1 MYKNSLFA
9 FGTKHLL
16 KSKGTLKPYR
26 KKSSR
31 TTGGSINNLDNYLLS
46 LVNGVRRMSVKPK
59 KSAKST
65 RGGALKFV
73 R

>member
-16 KSKGTLKPYR
+16 KNKGTLKPYR
-26 KKSSR
+26 KKSSI

-65 RGGALKFV
+65 RGGTLKFV